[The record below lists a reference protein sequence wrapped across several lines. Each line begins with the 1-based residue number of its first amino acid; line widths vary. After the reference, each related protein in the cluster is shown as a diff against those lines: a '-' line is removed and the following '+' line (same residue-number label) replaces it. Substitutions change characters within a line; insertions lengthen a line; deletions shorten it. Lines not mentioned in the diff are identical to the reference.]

1 MRKIKKSIGI
11 LLAISMLVS
20 LCACGGTSGTQ
31 GNETTEQL
39 KEKTTESGDSSSE
52 EQVTLD
58 LFVNHTW
65 WPLQSW
71 SGSVPEYITDQTG
84 VNINVTVAA
93 DSQQLPLMISSGELP
108 DLIYTDNTGN
118 MISLLSDPDLCWSW
132 EDLTVR
138 I

>member
-84 VNINVTVAA
+84 VNIR
-93 DSQQLPLMISSGELP
+93 SSFRL
-108 DLIYTDNTGN
+108 
-118 MISLLSDPDLCWSW
+118 
-132 EDLTVR
+132 
-138 I
+138 

>member
-65 WPLQSW
+65 WPL
-71 SGSVPEYITDQTG
+71 
-84 VNINVTVAA
+84 
-93 DSQQLPLMISSGELP
+93 
-108 DLIYTDNTGN
+108 
-118 MISLLSDPDLCWSW
+118 
-132 EDLTVR
+132 
-138 I
+138 